1 MMSKK
6 RKTAGGNPTVCF
18 VIVYM
23 KHKQT
28 MTLRFLN

>member
-1 MMSKK
+1 MSK

-28 MTLRFLN
+28 MTLRF